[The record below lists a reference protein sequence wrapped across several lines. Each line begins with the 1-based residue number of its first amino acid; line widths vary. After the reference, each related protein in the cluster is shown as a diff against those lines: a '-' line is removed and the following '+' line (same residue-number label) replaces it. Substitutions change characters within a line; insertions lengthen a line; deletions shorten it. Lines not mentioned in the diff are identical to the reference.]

1 MDCVFVTEYN
11 RCSKNTTLL
20 DYSRYRQNSA
30 INAGIGSDMGIVS
43 ILRMLINWEKT
54 KNIHFVFHICK
65 DPLKMTRQKK
75 THSKY
80 YNILIEI

>member
-1 MDCVFVTEYN
+1 MK
-11 RCSKNTTLL
+11 SLL
-20 DYSRYRQNSA
+20 IAISRYRQNSA

-65 DPLKMTRQKK
+65 DRLRTF
-75 THSKY
+75 TVI
-80 YNILIEI
+80 YNS

>member
-1 MDCVFVTEYN
+1 MCHIST
-11 RCSKNTTLL
+11 
-20 DYSRYRQNSA
+20 SRYRQNSA

-65 DPLKMTRQKK
+65 DPLRVGAGRKQVYAI
-75 THSKY
+75 SP
-80 YNILIEI
+80 